1 MERHQGAY
9 YIRLMVVDQPGVIAD
24 VAAVLRDEHV
34 SMESMIQRGRA
45 PGEAVPVVLTTHDTE
60 EAAMR
65 RAVGRIAA
73 LDTVLEP
80 PRMIRIEDF

>member
-1 MERHQGAY
+1 M
-9 YIRLMVVDQPGVIAD
+9 
-24 VAAVLRDEHV
+24 
-34 SMESMIQRGRA
+34 
-45 PGEAVPVVLTTHDTE
+45 VLTTHLTV

-65 RAVGRIAA
+65 RALARIER